1 MIKRFFLLSIF
12 SFVFSVVAVSAK
24 IKISGKVQDE
34 ETGLPLAYCH
44 VKVTSNGYKSYAISD
59 NYGKFILSIP
69 EEINELS
76 IDISCVGYVTL
87 TKLLLV
93 YNDTVLTFNL
103 KPDQIKIPEVRVL
116 SRKAQ
121 QRGLNEHYFTPKEAS
136 LSATIMG
143 EVDIIKQLQ
152 VLPGV
157 SQGMDGTLGMF
168 VRGGN
173 NGNNRIELDGIPIYG
188 NTHLFGLTSVFQA
201 DVIQD
206 ITFKMGGISA
216 QKGNF
221 LSSVTQ
227 VQTKDPLKG
236 SGGSISVSPFIIGG
250 HTQFSLDN
258 KKVGVLLGGR
268 YSLLNQEIKLVK
280 KSLGGE
286 GTFTPQVADG
296 LLKLSWKIDTT
307 QSVNV
312 LAFATNDYLY
322 YKNESGIA
330 QNWDNTVFQ
339 LEWEKFFNPTTRL
352 NTMAYYNQF
361 RNVQEQKTYDN
372 DKLVNGLLLSSKVKD
387 VVLKSELS
395 KQYYELRLSTG
406 LSFQYTEFSPASQKI
421 VVSSNKTEDFSNN
434 LNSILTGAHISI
446 NHKLPGDIFYQ
457 AGIRNYY
464 YQSGNYSKVF
474 TDIRLMADYV
484 IAKNFG
490 VEISY
495 DHFSQFFHI
504 LEGLPTGWSLDLIIP
519 ASNICKPAQSD
530 QFYGGFFWILNQFHF
545 NLGGYWKSLTNT
557 VSYKNNVNLF
567 GANTATW
574 HEELESGKGKSFGLE
589 FMANKKGN
597 KWSWNFAYTLS
608 KTTRTY
614 PTINEGN
621 SFPFKFD
628 RRHILNFQ
636 TNYITLNHGKK
647 KQNLFASMAF
657 SSGHKTTLAIG
668 EYLGVPLPY
677 WDQTDGGLLI
687 SSEMNHQA
695 YHRQLMSS
703 KNSYTMPNYLR
714 FDLGYTFICLRK
726 KFEREFTV
734 SVFNVTNH
742 KNPYLYFNE
751 SNKWYQLTI
760 FSIMP
765 SFRYSLRF

>member
-1 MIKRFFLLSIF
+1 MIKRILLLSI
-12 SFVFSVVAVSAK
+12 FVFSVVAVSAK

-34 ETGLPLAYCH
+34 ETGLSLAYCH
-44 VKVTSNGYKSYAISD
+44 VKVTSNSYKSYAIAD
-59 NYGKFILSIP
+59 NYGNFILLIP
-69 EEINELS
+69 EEINELN
-76 IDISCVGYVTL
+76 IDISCVGYISL
-87 TKLLLV
+87 TQPLYV

-103 KPDQIKIPEVRVL
+103 KPDQINISEVRVL

-121 QRGLNEHYFTPKEAS
+121 QRGLNEYYLTPKDAS
-136 LSATIMG
+136 VSATVMG

-157 SQGMDGTLGMF
+157 TQGMDGTLGMF

-201 DVIQD
+201 DIIQD

-227 VQTKDPLKG
+227 VQTKDALKS

-250 HTQFSLDN
+250 HTQFSLAD
-258 KKVGVLLGGR
+258 KTFGVLLGGR
-268 YSLLNQEIKLVK
+268 YSLLNQEFKLIQ

-307 QSVNV
+307 QSVNL

-330 QNWDNTVFQ
+330 QNWDNTVFK
-339 LEWEKFFNPTTRL
+339 LEWEKFFNPTASL

-361 RNVQEQKTYDN
+361 RNVQEQKSYDLS
-372 DKLVNGLLLSSKVKD
+372 DGLVNGLLLSSKVKD
-387 VVLKSELS
+387 VVFKSELT
-395 KQYYELRLSTG
+395 KQYNELRLSTG
-406 LSFQYTEFSPASQKI
+406 LSFQYTEFSPASQKV
-421 VVSSNKTEDFSNN
+421 VVSSNKTEDFSSN
-434 LNSILTGAHISI
+434 LNSILTGAYISI

-457 AGIRNYY
+457 AGVRTYY
-464 YQSGNYSKVF
+464 YQSGSYSNVF
-474 TDIRLMADYV
+474 ADVRLMADYV
-484 IAKNFG
+484 IARNFG

-495 DHFSQFFHI
+495 DHFSQFFQV
-504 LEGLPTGWSLDLIIP
+504 LEGLPTGWSLDLMIP
-519 ASNICKPAQSD
+519 ASGSCKPSQSD
-530 QFYGGFFWILNQFHF
+530 QFYSGFFWILNQFRF
-545 NLGGYWKSLTNT
+545 NLGGYWKSLTNL

-567 GANTATW
+567 GANNATF
-574 HEELESGKGKSFGLE
+574 HDELESGKGKSYGLE

-614 PTINEGN
+614 PTINGGN
-621 SFPFKFD
+621 SYPFKFD

-636 TNYITLNHGKK
+636 TNYITVNKGKR
-647 KQNLFASMAF
+647 KQNVFASIAF
-657 SSGHKTTLAIG
+657 SSGHKATLAVG
-668 EYLGVPLPY
+668 EYLGVTLPY
-677 WDQTDGGLLI
+677 WEQSDGGVFI

-695 YHRQLMSS
+695 YHRQLMSP

-714 FDLGYTFICLRK
+714 FDLGYTFIRLRRS
-726 KFEREFTV
+726 FEREFTV
-734 SVFNVTNH
+734 SAFNVTNH

-760 FSIMP
+760 FPIMP